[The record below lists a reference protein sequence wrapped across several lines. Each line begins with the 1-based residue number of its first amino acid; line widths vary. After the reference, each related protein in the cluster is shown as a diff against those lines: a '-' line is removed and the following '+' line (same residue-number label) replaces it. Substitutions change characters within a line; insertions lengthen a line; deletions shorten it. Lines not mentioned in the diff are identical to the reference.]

1 LKLLFRESKNKWKP
15 TCKEWLNVPAATF
28 QDFDALSYDV
38 FHGAEARSSSPGIN
52 LLKRLVSLGS
62 KCWSYQGT
70 RSGVHM
76 SKRQNYGNTN
86 LVLLRLGLAEGRA
99 RGVQNLYF

>member
-1 LKLLFRESKNKWKP
+1 
-15 TCKEWLNVPAATF
+15 LNVPAATF

-86 LVLLRLGLAEGRA
+86 LVLLRLGLAEGFA